1 MLTRSKTKIE
11 ETTITKRE
19 NTILLIIDID
29 FDEASNEWKKNK
41 NVLKCGMYSYKKGK
55 QNCCYINNEN
65 NENNENNKKCRKKH
79 IIGNNYCENHY

>member
-11 ETTITKRE
+11 ETTIMKRE
-19 NTILLIIDID
+19 NTILLDIDIN
-29 FDEASNEWKKNK
+29 FDEAINEWKKNK